1 MTMSIPRG
9 PLHQAVTIAREFTD
23 SRHPTVSRSVEPSAL
38 PLKWS
43 RMRWR
48 SVLMLGFTVWPF
60 CLLGDARHKTICDQA
75 PDGTPA
81 LERPVAQRRIPC
93 VDPGDAGIGQGL
105 ERKSIAL

>member
-1 MTMSIPRG
+1 MSIPRG
-9 PLHQAVTIAREFTD
+9 PLHQGVTIAREFTD

-60 CLLGDARHKTICDQA
+60 CLLGRDADIKQYVTKRLMA
-75 PDGTPA
+75 P
-81 LERPVAQRRIPC
+81 LHWNVR
-93 VDPGDAGIGQGL
+93 
-105 ERKSIAL
+105 